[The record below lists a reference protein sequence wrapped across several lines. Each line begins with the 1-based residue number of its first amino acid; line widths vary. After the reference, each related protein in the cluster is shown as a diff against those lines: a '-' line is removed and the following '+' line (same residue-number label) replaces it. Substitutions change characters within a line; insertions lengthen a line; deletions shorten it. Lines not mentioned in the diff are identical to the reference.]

1 MANVPI
7 NNITDTWNSSGT
19 TFTGIKFNVTDTA
32 SASASLLMDLQVGGN
47 SAANI
52 SKLGTLALQNR
63 VGAGSYQVGIGP
75 YGYIAMALYY
85 NGLSAPSALVRDAG
99 FLLRSGAA
107 YGWGSHATYP
117 ETSPDLLL
125 YRDGVSGTLA
135 QRNGANGQTFR
146 LYGNYLTGSDFR
158 RLKMAM
164 SLAGVAE
171 IKPEDGGTYAG
182 STVLYISGLPT
193 SNPGPGILWNNGGVV
208 NVGT

>member
-1 MANVPI
+1 MANVAI

-19 TFTGIKFNVTDTA
+19 TFTGIKFNVTDTS
-32 SASASLLMDLQVGGN
+32 SAAASLLMDLQVGGASKLSVRKDN
-47 SAANI
+47 CLIGNSVATLKAQADIASQSWVFGRVGLENKVQIGAYGISIANGAYFGFCSGDVSAANI
-52 SKLGTLALQNR
+52 GDTF
-63 VGAGSYQVGIGP
+63 IG
-75 YGYIAMALYY
+75 
-85 NGLSAPSALVRDAG
+85 
-99 FLLRSGAA
+99 
-107 YGWGSHATYP
+107 
-117 ETSPDLLL
+117 
-125 YRDGVSGTLA
+125 RDGSANTFA

-146 LYGNYLTGSDFR
+146 LYGNYATASDFR

-171 IKPEDGGTYAG
+171 IKPEDGGTYTG